1 MRYDRYDA
9 RWAGGGGRSALA
21 RGERPGA
28 ERPRGRVG
36 LPDGIPREEAAAV
49 LAWVARLKQSRFG
62 RVEIEV
68 AEGRVRG
75 AELVEKVDR
84 KLIEAVTT
92 A

>member
-1 MRYDRYDA
+1 
-9 RWAGGGGRSALA
+9 
-21 RGERPGA
+21 
-28 ERPRGRVG
+28 
-36 LPDGIPREEAAAV
+36 V